1 MTRRES
7 PDMTL
12 TLLHTAEAHRASFD
26 RLRDKIAPGMR
37 LEHVVR
43 PDFLER
49 AQDGI
54 DAALDAEIT
63 TMIKAAPGPVIC
75 TCTTIGPA
83 AARAGAI
90 RVDWPMMQAAAETKG
105 AILMV
110 YCLESTRAP
119 SLALLQD
126 AMTAANHPGPLVP
139 LPLPALWPLF
149 AEAKLADFAKAL
161 ALAILKQAVQMPDLG
176 AIVLAQASMAGAAP
190 MLEDLGV
197 AVLSSPELALRV
209 GLARL

>member
-1 MTRRES
+1 
-7 PDMTL
+7 MTL
-12 TLLHTAEAHRASFD
+12 TLLHTAEVHRSSFD
-26 RLRDKIAPGMR
+26 RLRDRIAPGAR
-37 LEHVVR
+37 LAHILR
-43 PDFLER
+43 PDFLDR
-49 AQDGI
+49 AQDCI

-63 TMIKAAPGPVIC
+63 TVIKGAPGPVIC
-75 TCTTIGPA
+75 TCTTLGPV

-90 RVDWPMMQAAAETKG
+90 RVDAPMMQAAAETKG
-105 AILMV
+105 AVLMV

-126 AMTAANHPGPLVP
+126 AMSTANHPGPLVA

-149 AEAKLADFAKAL
+149 AEAKTTEFTRVL
-161 ALAILKQAVQMPDLG
+161 ALAIRKQAVQMPDLG

-190 MLEDLGV
+190 LLGDLGV
-197 AVLSSPELALRV
+197 AVLSSPELALRA

>member
-1 MTRRES
+1 
-7 PDMTL
+7 MTL

-26 RLRDKIAPGMR
+26 ALRDKIAPGAR
-37 LEHVVR
+37 LVHIVR

-54 DAALDAEIT
+54 DAALGDEIAAT
-63 TMIKAAPGPVIC
+63 IASAPGPVIC
-75 TCTTIGPA
+75 TCTTIGPV

-90 RVDWPMMQAAAETKG
+90 RVDWPMMQAAARTKG
-105 AILMV
+105 AVLMV

-119 SLALLQD
+119 SLELLQD
-126 AMTAANHPGPLVP
+126 AMRGAGHPGPLVP

-149 AEAKLADFAKAL
+149 AQGKTTDFAKAL
-161 ALAILKQAVQMPDLG
+161 ARAILDQAVQMPDLG

-190 MLEDLGV
+190 MLGDLGV
-197 AVLSSPELALRV
+197 AVLSSPELALRA

>member
-1 MTRRES
+1 
-7 PDMTL
+7 MTL
-12 TLLHTAEAHRASFD
+12 TLLHTAEVHCATFD
-26 RLRDKIAPGMR
+26 GLRDKIVPTTR

-75 TCTTIGPA
+75 TCTTIGPV

-139 LPLPALWPLF
+139 LPLPEIWPLF
-149 AEAKLADFAKAL
+149 ADGKTTDFAKAL
-161 ALAILKQAVQMPDLG
+161 AFAILKQAVQMPDLG

-190 MLEDLGV
+190 MLGDLGV
-197 AVLSSPELALRV
+197 AVLSSPELALRA

>member
-1 MTRRES
+1 
-7 PDMTL
+7 MTL

-26 RLRDKIAPGMR
+26 GLRDKIAPGTR
-37 LEHVVR
+37 LEHIVR

-49 AQDGI
+49 AQQGI

-63 TMIKAAPGPVIC
+63 STIKAAPGPVIC
-75 TCTTIGPA
+75 TCTTIGPT

-90 RVDWPMMQAAAETKG
+90 RVDWPMMQAAAKTKS
-105 AILMV
+105 AVLMV
-110 YCLESTRAP
+110 YCLDSTRAP
-119 SLALLQD
+119 SLALLQE
-126 AMTAANHPGPLVP
+126 AMSAANHPGPLIP

-149 AEAKLADFAKAL
+149 AEGKTTEFAKAL
-161 ALAILKQAVQMPDLG
+161 ARATLKQAVQMPDLG

-190 MLEDLGV
+190 LLGDLGV
-197 AVLSSPELALRV
+197 AVLSSPELALRA